1 MSSSQQIKMVN
12 LEVGAHPG
20 ARDPAHPHAQ
30 ATPEEL
36 VEFLEDVAGRRI
48 QTRDALGDYLTEL
61 RAEGEAAKRSAR
73 VGKFGAWF
81 VVLVMAILQYF
92 VIEIFVEVNALRGSN
107 VLTPVKATNYRT

>member
-1 MSSSQQIKMVN
+1 MSSSQQVKVVTM
-12 LEVGAHPG
+12 GAGVHSG
-20 ARDPAHPHAQ
+20 ARDPGHAHAP

-36 VEFLEDVAGRRI
+36 MEFLEDVAGRRI
-48 QTRDALGDYLTEL
+48 RTRDDLGDYLTEL

-81 VVLVMAILQYF
+81 VVLVVAILQYF
-92 VIEIFVEVNALRGSN
+92 VIEIFVEVNSLRSSN